1 MSAWRIDYLGTGA
14 LVAVGLV
21 STSAAQ
27 NVPVPIVHPVTVG
40 AITRD
45 AGVYNL
51 WIGPKDL
58 PTIQAVNKSLVVLES
73 DLAAAV
79 SSMKGVSYQDRTA
92 TRQLLDE
99 VHMTSG
105 RDFDQTTGALRGLM
119 GRLDFLIVIDGVDAS
134 TAKMRLID
142 VETGSVKG
150 VETCS
155 RRAANTACV
164 NAMKNKIETAVRE
177 YAGLAGALLAQRQE
191 MMTVKPQWDDQVARY
206 DAAKAYWASIQ
217 KSISAGGHA
226 LRPEIQTLLNG
237 AAKDVETGRFAVE
250 TLDTS
255 TLKTAVQTLQTK
267 LDKLDG
273 FR

>member
-1 MSAWRIDYLGTGA
+1 MTA
-14 LVAVGLV
+14 LRQYRLAAFAVTAFACTV
-21 STSAAQ
+21 SAQ

-58 PTIQAVNKSLVVLES
+58 PTIQAVNRSLVVLES
-73 DLAAAV
+73 DLAGAV
-79 SSMKGVSYQDRTA
+79 SSMRGVSYQDRTA
-92 TRQLLDE
+92 TKELLDE
-99 VHMTSG
+99 VHMSSG
-105 RDFDQTTGALRGLM
+105 RDFDQTTGGLRGLM
-119 GRLDFLIVIDGVDAS
+119 GRLDFLVVIDGVDAS

-150 VETCS
+150 VETCK
-155 RRAANTACV
+155 RGANAACV
-164 NAMKNKIETAVRE
+164 KAMSGRIETAVRD
-177 YAGLAGALLAQRQE
+177 YVGLAGKLAAQRQE
-191 MMTVKPQWDDQVARY
+191 MMTVKPQWDDQVARF

-250 TLDTS
+250 TLDTP
-255 TLKTAVQTLQTK
+255 TLKTAVQTLQVK
-267 LDKLDG
+267 LDKLDQ

>member
-1 MSAWRIDYLGTGA
+1 MTPRRQYRLAACAFGVIASLYAA
-14 LVAVGLV
+14 
-21 STSAAQ
+21 SAQ
-27 NVPVPIVHPVTVG
+27 NVPVVVAHPVTVG

-58 PTIQAVNKSLVVLES
+58 PTIQAVNRSLVVLES
-73 DLAAAV
+73 DLAEAL
-79 SSMKGVSYQDRTA
+79 SSVHNISYQDRTA
-92 TRQLLDE
+92 TKELLDE
-99 VHMTSG
+99 VHMSSG

-119 GRLDFLIVIDGVDAS
+119 GRLDFLVVIDGVDAS

-150 VETCS
+150 VETCK
-155 RRAANTACV
+155 RGANAACV
-164 NAMKNKIETAVRE
+164 KAMSGRIETVVRE
-177 YAGLAGALLAQRQE
+177 YAGLAGKLAAQRQE
-191 MMTVKPQWDDQVARY
+191 MMTVKPQWDDQVARFE
-206 DAAKAYWASIQ
+206 AAKAYWAGIQ

-237 AAKDVETGRFAVE
+237 GAKDVETGSFAVQ
-250 TLDTS
+250 TLDVP
-255 TLKTAVQTLQTK
+255 TLKTAVQTLQAK
-267 LDKLDG
+267 LDKLDQ